1 VRRTALAPAGRRR
14 APTPG
19 DFVVLVLLVAALPL
33 VAAIGRPSGTGH
45 ILHVQVASQ
54 PVQVFDVRIDQ
65 DVTLD
70 GPVGRSVLRIRG
82 GEAWIATAPCRDRVC
97 QRLGHLHAPGRA
109 LVCVP
114 NRIIVRF
121 ASPGGDVDAV
131 TR

>member
-1 VRRTALAPAGRRR
+1 MRRTATAGRRR

-33 VAAIGRPSGTGH
+33 VAVLGRPRGTTH
-45 ILHVQVASQ
+45 LLQVQLASQ
-54 PVQVFDVRIDQ
+54 PVRVVDARVDQ

-70 GPVGRSVLRIRG
+70 GPVGRSVLRIQG

-97 QRLGHLHAPGRA
+97 QRLGHLRAPGRA

-114 NRIIVRF
+114 NRLIVRF
-121 ASPGGDVDAV
+121 ASPGSDIDAI